1 MIRIRDPKNFACAL
15 LFVGFAALLAGS
27 ALSLPLGSASEMGP
41 GYFPLILA
49 IILACLGLALA
60 VASLRRDGDAPKIQW
75 RGVSLITLSILAFA
89 ASIRW
94 LGFLPAASLCVVVAT
109 LADRG
114 FPARKAVLLTIVLVA
129 ACWLIFVKGLGMPVP
144 LFGR

>member
-1 MIRIRDPKNFACAL
+1 MIRIRYPKNFACAL
-15 LFVGFAALLAGS
+15 LFLGFAALLAGS

-49 IILACLGLALA
+49 IILGCLGLVLV
-60 VASLRRDGDAPKIQW
+60 VASLRRDGDAAKIEW

-109 LADRG
+109 LADRR
-114 FPARKAVLLTIVLVA
+114 FPARKAVILTIVLVA
-129 ACWLIFVKGLGMPVP
+129 ACWAIFVKGLGMPVP